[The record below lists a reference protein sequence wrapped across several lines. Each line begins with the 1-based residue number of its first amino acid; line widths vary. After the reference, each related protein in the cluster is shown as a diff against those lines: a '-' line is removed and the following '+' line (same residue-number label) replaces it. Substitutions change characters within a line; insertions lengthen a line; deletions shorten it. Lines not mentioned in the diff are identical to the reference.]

1 MQILSLTKRKT
12 NPNRRTLCSDFPV
25 IAKVAYCLLPVKWSD
40 SLSPTKRC
48 RINLTPTD
56 TRWDSAMGGVGGTYQ
71 LYMPNIIFFCHLET
85 VENEV
90 KKHLDRTQVE
100 EPRLCD
106 TNSVAPF
113 CSVPLAFNASNGKPR
128 RRRRQ
133 PTVRESSQTWIFNFG
148 KMRNLL
154 RERERRGRQ
163 SQESSSSY
171 QYNAKS
177 QRNKSGS
184 TSAAQAG
191 GLL

>member
-1 MQILSLTKRKT
+1 MKPT
-12 NPNRRTLCSDFPV
+12 NTH
-25 IAKVAYCLLPVKWSD
+25 
-40 SLSPTKRC
+40 
-48 RINLTPTD
+48 
-56 TRWDSAMGGVGGTYQ
+56 WDSAMGGVRGTYQ

-90 KKHLDRTQVE
+90 KKHLDRTEVE

-163 SQESSSSY
+163 SQESGSSY
-171 QYNAKS
+171 QYNKPKPQIWS
-177 QRNKSGS
+177 K
-184 TSAAQAG
+184 SAAQAG
-191 GLL
+191 GLLLVLAYIHWAVEG